1 MRKEEIIK
9 VTIIIILVLVVIAIT
24 GCQSQIPCSIEITSP
39 NLWESV
45 NGNEPYEITWDWTG
59 PMNKKV
65 DIFLAGYTKEEI
77 ELGTILIE
85 SNILG
90 SDGQYII
97 DPNLGTLVFE
107 MFGTEGWPWW
117 FKIKMTITG
126 EDTEYFS
133 DVFEYHWWNPEWD

>member
-9 VTIIIILVLVVIAIT
+9 VTIIIILVLVVIGIT
-24 GCQSQIPCSIEITSP
+24 GCQPQIPCSIEITSP

-77 ELGTILIE
+77 ELGTILID

-107 MFGTEGWPWW
+107 MFGIEG
-117 FKIKMTITG
+117 
-126 EDTEYFS
+126 
-133 DVFEYHWWNPEWD
+133 